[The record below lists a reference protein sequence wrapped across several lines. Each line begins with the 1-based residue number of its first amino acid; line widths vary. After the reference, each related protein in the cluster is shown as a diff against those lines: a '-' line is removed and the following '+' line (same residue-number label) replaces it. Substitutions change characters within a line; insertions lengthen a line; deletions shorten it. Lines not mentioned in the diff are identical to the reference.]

1 MCGEIVTDA
10 INKLLKNIP
19 EIRARTEYGIRV
31 LIEALLLAGVTIMII
46 GHTRAVASVEHN
58 IAHYWEMQQML
69 RGNRAPSHGAS
80 VGVATLMVWPIFK
93 KFASEDISN
102 LDMDAIRAKR
112 LNRAEREQWMISAY
126 GEANARAIM
135 SENEGDFLTWEEQQR
150 RILRAQQR
158 ISDIRAAIALMPEY
172 DEICAAMVELG
183 APLTPA
189 ECGVGDDLV
198 NLSMHCA
205 KDYRTRYTL
214 FKLLDECGLLDK
226 YLTDY
231 PIG

>member
-1 MCGEIVTDA
+1 
-10 INKLLKNIP
+10 
-19 EIRARTEYGIRV
+19 
-31 LIEALLLAGVTIMII
+31 
-46 GHTRAVASVEHN
+46 
-58 IAHYWEMQQML
+58 
-69 RGNRAPSHGAS
+69 
-80 VGVATLMVWPIFK
+80 
-93 KFASEDISN
+93 
-102 LDMDAIRAKR
+102 MDAIRAKR

-198 NLSMHCA
+198 HLSMHCA